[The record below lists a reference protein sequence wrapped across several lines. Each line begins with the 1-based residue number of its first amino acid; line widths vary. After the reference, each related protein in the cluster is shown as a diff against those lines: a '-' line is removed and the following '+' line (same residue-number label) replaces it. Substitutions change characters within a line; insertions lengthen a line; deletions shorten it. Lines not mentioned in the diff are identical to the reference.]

1 MAAGARSEEAWLWH
15 TAVCEAIQE
24 VPYGKVTTYAHIAR
38 LVGKRERSRSQCPR
52 QVGVCLKHLP
62 PPSTDPNKKNPAFH
76 SGNVPWQ
83 RVINSKGGISPRG
96 PGAASHQADALRREG
111 VEVSED
117 SMSHYSV
124 DLEDYGWFPDV
135 LPSEAE
141 LVDSS
146 DEDEEAAAYH
156 T

>member
-1 MAAGARSEEAWLWH
+1 MTPGARSEEAWLWH
-15 TAVCEAIQE
+15 TTVCEAIQE
-24 VPYGKVTTYAHIAR
+24 IPSGKVTSYAHIAR
-38 LVGKRERSRSQCPR
+38 LVGKPQCPR

-62 PPSTDPNKKNPAFH
+62 APSTDPTTRSPAFH

-111 VEVSED
+111 VHVSED
-117 SMSHYSV
+117 SMGQYSV
-124 DLEDYGWFPDV
+124 DFKDYGWFPDT

-141 LVDSS
+141 LVESSS
-146 DEDEEAAAYH
+146 DEEDEEAAAYH

>member
-1 MAAGARSEEAWLWH
+1 MAVAYDSLRGDTGSPSRQGDKLRAHSKAGWE
-15 TAVCEAIQE
+15 T
-24 VPYGKVTTYAHIAR
+24 
-38 LVGKRERSRSQCPR
+38 

-62 PPSTDPNKKNPAFH
+62 PPSTDPNKESPAFH

-111 VEVSED
+111 VDVSED
-117 SMSHYSV
+117 SMGQYTV
-124 DLEDYGWFPDV
+124 DFKDYGWFPDV

-141 LVDSS
+141 LVESS
-146 DEDEEAAAYH
+146 DEETDEEAAAYH